1 MNLVLDP
8 ILMFRPVH
16 WGVAGAAAAT
26 AVSQCGAAAVYA
38 WHLVKRD
45 MLPRSVL
52 SFLGAS
58 PKPSTFATQAVADG
72 AANKLPPHPG
82 RRAAA
87 SSSSHA
93 PSNRRAVIR
102 AILGANL
109 SMMIK
114 QGSLLLGWAF
124 ATARA
129 TRLGPRHVAA
139 HQVALSVWLVF
150 ALILDGAAVASQVL
164 MSRAVAAGDRR
175 QASSLVA
182 YMVKFALVQGGLSM
196 LALSALDQ
204 AVPQIFTPDRS
215 IQALLRTVMPH
226 LAAQQVLVS
235 LTLVVES
242 LAAGA
247 NQFGVLAV
255 GTAASTAAAIWQ
267 IGLQSS
273 VDGIWS
279 LGITTLFA
287 GRLATAVAACYR
299 AIRIR

>member
-1 MNLVLDP
+1 
-8 ILMFRPVH
+8 
-16 WGVAGAAAAT
+16 
-26 AVSQCGAAAVYA
+26 
-38 WHLVKRD
+38 
-45 MLPRSVL
+45 
-52 SFLGAS
+52 
-58 PKPSTFATQAVADG
+58 
-72 AANKLPPHPG
+72 
-82 RRAAA
+82 
-87 SSSSHA
+87 
-93 PSNRRAVIR
+93 
-102 AILGANL
+102 
-109 SMMIK
+109 
-114 QGSLLLGWAF
+114 
-124 ATARA
+124 
-129 TRLGPRHVAA
+129 
-139 HQVALSVWLVF
+139 
-150 ALILDGAAVASQVL
+150 
-164 MSRAVAAGDRR
+164 
-175 QASSLVA
+175 
-182 YMVKFALVQGGLSM
+182 MVKFALVQGGLSM

-215 IQALLRTVMPH
+215 IQALLHTVMPH